1 MQTEVILTTEAPT
14 PGGAYSQAIRA
25 GELVFLSG
33 QVGIDPKTGQVREG
47 VAAQTRQALH
57 NLEAVLL
64 AAGGSLD
71 RLVKTTCF
79 LTSIDA
85 FAEFNAAYEQ
95 VMGEHKP
102 TRSTVGVQ
110 LAGDY
115 LVEIEGIA
123 LLG

>member
-33 QVGIDPKTGQVREG
+33 QVGKDPKTGQVREG

-79 LTSIDA
+79 LTSIDT